1 MENSN
6 IFQIAVDSNT
16 SETGGGEGVACIILR
31 PDFDE
36 PTVCWS
42 IIWGLGEVWCGSF
55 IQTLL

>member
-16 SETGGGEGVACIILR
+16 SKTGGGKGVACIIIR

-36 PTVCWS
+36 STVC
-42 IIWGLGEVWCGSF
+42 
-55 IQTLL
+55 